1 MLHVTLPP
9 PDPETWQSTEPVDRW
24 TANTR
29 GFEHVP
35 DTVPD
40 FDALTEKAQQA
51 QVAAVSADTEPTHDD
66 LDHGTGLDPEERFW
80 LQFDAWQQQSAG

>member
-1 MLHVTLPP
+1 MMQRGHACWRCRNFLPHAVCDRTIFVFDELPTMQHDTLPP
-9 PDPETWQSTEPVDRW
+9 PDPETWQATEPVDRW

-40 FDALTEKAQQA
+40 FDALTDEAI
-51 QVAAVSADTEPTHDD
+51 
-66 LDHGTGLDPEERFW
+66 R
-80 LQFDAWQQQSAG
+80 SAG